1 MPASLPISKMSR
13 REKLIAMETL
23 WTDLSKDDAD
33 VESPAWHGEAL
44 RETECLIKAGKAKF
58 LDLDDAKAALH
69 RKIALL
75 S

>member
-1 MPASLPISKMSR
+1 MPVPLLISKMSR

-44 RETECLIKAGKAKF
+44 RETERLVKTGKARF
-58 LDLDDAKAALH
+58 LDLDDAKAALR
-69 RKIALL
+69 RKIARL